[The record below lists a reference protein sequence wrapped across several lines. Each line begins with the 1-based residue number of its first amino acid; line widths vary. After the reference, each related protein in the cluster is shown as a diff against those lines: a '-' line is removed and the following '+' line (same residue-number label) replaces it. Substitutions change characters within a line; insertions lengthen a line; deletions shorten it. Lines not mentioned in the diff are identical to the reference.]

1 MGRKTLQ
8 LHLVLFVLKVF
19 RNLWISSRMAAKR
32 VSASAINWAELSKKV
47 PDGSRLAFGALKT
60 KNDGSLRAINSLPDA
75 LPAMNWAAYEGR
87 VSSAILSDFKGKY
100 EGLNVPYPADTT
112 SASIE
117 GQAKDAKA
125 NYDQFIADSTA
136 RIGTFKAELAK
147 WEEMMPI
154 SEMNKEER
162 CRPCPIWFPNTTP
175 TTSGSGPST
184 RSTTRSWWPR
194 PRQRPRGPTT
204 PDTTRLHRRTE
215 TTFIPLV
222 CVPQILSRFL
232 DSVAYSSSQYIPS

>member
-1 MGRKTLQ
+1 MG
-8 LHLVLFVLKVF
+8 FVLKVF

-60 KNDGSLRAINSLPDA
+60 KNDGSLRAI
-75 LPAMNWAAYEGR
+75 NWAAYEGR

-136 RIGTFKAELAK
+136 RIGTFK
-147 WEEMMPI
+147 
-154 SEMNKEER
+154 
-162 CRPCPIWFPNTTP
+162 
-175 TTSGSGPST
+175 
-184 RSTTRSWWPR
+184 
-194 PRQRPRGPTT
+194 
-204 PDTTRLHRRTE
+204 
-215 TTFIPLV
+215 
-222 CVPQILSRFL
+222 
-232 DSVAYSSSQYIPS
+232 

>member
-1 MGRKTLQ
+1 MGTLFPLNIRKTLQ

-154 SEMNKEER
+154 SEMNKEEAMQAV
-162 CRPCPIWFPNTTP
+162 PH
-175 TTSGSGPST
+175 
-184 RSTTRSWWPR
+184 
-194 PRQRPRGPTT
+194 
-204 PDTTRLHRRTE
+204 L
-215 TTFIPLV
+215 
-222 CVPQILSRFL
+222 VPQHNPNDVRFWPFDQKYDKEL
-232 DSVAYSSSQYIPS
+232 VAKTKAEAERTYYTGHH